1 MRRGVPFLGVFF
13 GVLFAELLPGLFLPF
28 FFPMVVV
35 LCRRV
40 CGWRVSA
47 ERRRLRGECSG
58 TILVE
63 PLLTMMM
70 TFPVAA
76 GTKAYRRVSL
86 RSAALVLK
94 LFAVGRRSIATT
106 VKERLSGPCP
116 RSCECG
122 RVDAAILHAFC
133 QRSAAFRSS

>member
-1 MRRGVPFLGVFF
+1 LGVFF
-13 GVLFAELLPGLFLPF
+13 GVFFAELLPGLFLPF

-35 LCRRV
+35 RCRRV
-40 CGWRVSA
+40 GGWRMSA

-76 GTKAYRRVSL
+76 GTRAYRRVSL
-86 RSAALVLK
+86 RSAALVLE
-94 LFAVGRRSIATT
+94 LFAVGRRSIATVEQGCRAHT
-106 VKERLSGPCP
+106 
-116 RSCECG
+116 
-122 RVDAAILHAFC
+122 RVAVNVGE
-133 QRSAAFRSS
+133 